1 MTENLFVNLYVLKH
15 DKMKRFPD
23 NDFLLQDE
31 TARELFHEH
40 AEGMPIIDYHCHLDP
55 KMIAEDYRF
64 ADITEAWLGG
74 DHYKWRAMRANG
86 VSEDYI
92 TGNKD
97 SHSKFMKWAETLPY
111 TMCNPLYIWT
121 HLELSRIFGI
131 DKPLNPT
138 TAEEIYEA
146 CNEKLQTEA
155 FSVRNIMR
163 RMHVE
168 TVCTTD
174 DPADSLEYH
183 KKLQNEGFEIHV
195 KPAWRPDKAMA
206 IEKEGYNDYLSR
218 LEKASEMEIITFKD
232 LIEALRKRHE
242 FFASLG
248 CSVSDHGLSRF
259 YACDY
264 TEKEIEFLF
273 LKGRAEKQ
281 LEPEELEKF
290 RSAILYELAV
300 MDAENGWVQQFHIG
314 PNRNNNL
321 RMFKKLGAD
330 TGFDAIGDESF
341 AEPMNRFFSRLDDE
355 GHLAKTILYNINPRD
370 NELMVANA
378 YNYNDGSVPGKM
390 QYGAAWWFMDQRY
403 GMKRQLEALSGLG
416 LLSRFVGMLT
426 DSRSFLSYPRHEY
439 FRRILCH
446 FLAERC
452 EEGEIPASELPFVGK
467 MVEDISYRNAKSYFG
482 W

>member
-300 MDAENGWVQQFHIG
+300 MDAESGWVQQFHIG

-341 AEPMNRFFSRLDDE
+341 AEPMNRFFSRLDDD